1 MIVRLATAEDL
12 AAIAAIQSQSPEA
25 SQWDPSDYL
34 KHDCLVAEETQV
46 IGFLVARQIAPGERE
61 VLNVAVDPAHRRHG
75 AARAL
80 LQTELERGRNRWFL
94 EVRESNQGAIK
105 LYQNTGFRVI
115 ARRGLYYK
123 NPPEAAIVMNFVS

>member
-1 MIVRLATAEDL
+1 MIVRPATAEDL

-25 SQWDPSDYL
+25 SQWDPPDYL

-46 IGFLVARQIAPGERE
+46 VGFLVARQIAPEERE

-94 EVRESNQGAIK
+94 EVRESNHSAIK
-105 LYQNTGFRVI
+105 FYRNIGFRVV
-115 ARRGLYYK
+115 ARRELYYK
-123 NPPEAAIVMNFVS
+123 NPPEAAIVMKFDS